1 MIEQI
6 ISKFS
11 HIITVSMVLQTQD
24 GVLEFKSTQKDR
36 THSIV
41 NAEDLA
47 KGDC

>member
-6 ISKFS
+6 NSKFS
-11 HIITVSMVLQTQD
+11 HVITVSIVLQTRD
-24 GVLEFKSTQKDR
+24 GVLEFKEPKKTE
-36 THSIV
+36 HSIV